1 MKAVE
6 LREKSVEELTE
17 LESQMRE
24 ELFRLRMKHYTGQL
38 QRSSDL
44 KEHRRTIARIQ
55 TILAERQAQA

>member
-6 LREKSVEELTE
+6 LREKSVEELAE

-38 QRSSDL
+38 QQSSEL
-44 KEHRRTIARIQ
+44 KERRKDIARIQ
-55 TILAERQAQA
+55 TILAERQA